1 MAPGHP
7 GAARCEAAARGSLS
21 CTWWPPSARALVQ
34 PWTRFRTAARNP
46 FQCGARRNG
55 GSSPHESMAFAYD
68 FPCITNART
77 GLCCHSNR
85 SRRSPAS
92 FRSPTHLGGSG
103 GGSWPVDLAPFA
115 AACSASSHRL
125 FAGSKASSTRRRGR
139 VVFFQVPWG
148 ESASEQHSG
157 LLSSQESH
165 NLPFSFFVPLRP
177 SPFMRSALGRV
188 SRWLEFTRPGR
199 PACAAT
205 ASLRGSLLPAPRCA
219 QGSPFCANRIL
230 RSGSI
235 VIVSRSL

>member
-7 GAARCEAAARGSLS
+7 GAARCEAAARGSPS

-46 FQCGARRNG
+46 FQCGAHRNG
-55 GSSPHESMAFAYD
+55 GSSPHESMAFAYN

-77 GLCCHSNR
+77 GSCCHSNR

-92 FRSPTHLGGSG
+92 SRSPTHLGGSG
-103 GGSWPVDLAPFA
+103 GGSWPGELAPFA
-115 AACSASSHRL
+115 AACSPPRIASSPALQLPPHADR
-125 FAGSKASSTRRRGR
+125 TR
-139 VVFFQVPWG
+139 VYFQVPSG

-165 NLPFSFFVPLRP
+165 NLPFSFCVPLRP
-177 SPFMRSALGRV
+177 SPFLPSALGRV
-188 SRWLEFTRPGR
+188 SRWLEFARPGR
-199 PACAAT
+199 PARAAA
-205 ASLRGSLLPAPRCA
+205 ASLRGSLLPAPGCA